1 MGTRE
6 DVYQLLEAKMLKYAD
21 YAEVPV
27 IEVDEVVLF
36 EPVPQQGVL
45 RVEHVRGDE
54 RAHRRGDLRTPAGGR
69 HALLAGQELK
79 NLDRSL
85 TLKVVYGF
93 RALEVQ
99 TRLFEEAKASLAGQ
113 YPDEDELIEATHRHV
128 AVPSVAG
135 YPTGGAVA
143 VEILRDE
150 QPVDMGTPV
159 MEADRDSFTFSP
171 FVSPDAWAHRQLLRR
186 AMMAAGFAPFDGEWW
201 HFSYGDKEWARF
213 YRQQGALRPGRVRR
227 RTEGRPRCRP
237 GSLRGDRCSKG
248 TAGARKARP
257 GSRGADPGRCSA
269 NLLGEPG

>member
-6 DVYQLLEAKMLKYAD
+6 DVYQLLEEKMLKYAD
-21 YAEVPV
+21 YASVPV

-36 EPVPQQGVL
+36 EPVPAQGVL
-45 RVEHVRGDE
+45 RVEHHPAEMSELTGEVIYVRRPVVDMLY
-54 RAHRRGDLRTPAGGR
+54 A
-69 HALLAGQELK
+69 AGQELK

-85 TLKVVYGF
+85 TLRVVYGF

-99 TRLFEEAKASLAGQ
+99 TRLFEEAKAKLQSG
-113 YPDEDELIEATHRHV
+113 YPDQDELVEAAHRQV

-159 MEADRDSFTFSP
+159 MEPDRDAFTFSP
-171 FVSPDAWAHRQLLRR
+171 FVSREAWEHRQLLRR

-213 YRQQGALRPGRVRR
+213 YRRPGALYDQVSFVDAQKVDP
-227 RTEGRPRCRP
+227 
-237 GSLRGDRCSKG
+237 D
-248 TAGARKARP
+248 
-257 GSRGADPGRCSA
+257 ADLA
-269 NLLGEPG
+269 L

>member
-6 DVYQLLEAKMLKYAD
+6 DVYQLLEEKMLKYAD
-21 YAEVPV
+21 YANVPV

-45 RVEHVRGDE
+45 RVEHVPAEMSELTGGVIYV
-54 RAHRRGDLRTPAGGR
+54 RRPVIDMLYW
-69 HALLAGQELK
+69 AGQELK

-93 RALEVQ
+93 RASEVQ
-99 TRLFEEAKASLAGQ
+99 TRLYEEAKDALREQ
-113 YPDEDELIEATHRHV
+113 YPNEDELVEAAHRNV

-159 MEADRDSFTFSP
+159 MEANRDAFTFSP
-171 FVSPDAWAHRQLLRR
+171 FVSRDAWDHRQLLRR

-213 YRQQGALRPGRVRR
+213 YRQPGALYDQVSFADAQKVDPD
-227 RTEGRPRCRP
+227 
-237 GSLRGDRCSKG
+237 GDL
-248 TAGARKARP
+248 A
-257 GSRGADPGRCSA
+257 
-269 NLLGEPG
+269 L

>member
-1 MGTRE
+1 VGTRE
-6 DVYQLLEAKMLKYAD
+6 DVYQLLEEKMLKYAD

-45 RVEHVRGDE
+45 RVEHVPAEMSEMTGGVIYV
-54 RAHRRGDLRTPAGGR
+54 RRPVVDMLYW
-69 HALLAGQELK
+69 AGQELK
-79 NLDRSL
+79 NLDSSL
-85 TLKVVYGF
+85 TLRVVYGF

-99 TRLFEEAKASLAGQ
+99 IRRFEAAKASLAER
-113 YPDEDELIEATHRHV
+113 YPDEQELIEATHRQV

-159 MEADRDSFTFSP
+159 MQADRDSFTFSP
-171 FVSPDAWAHRQLLRR
+171 FVSREAWGHRQLLRR

-213 YRQQGALRPGRVRR
+213 YRQPGALYDQV
-227 RTEGRPRCRP
+227 
-237 GSLRGDRCSKG
+237 SF
-248 TAGARKARP
+248 
-257 GSRGADPGRCSA
+257 ADAQKVDPDA
-269 NLLGEPG
+269 DLAL